1 MRPRAFRAGA
11 AGAAAPAALAVALA
25 VAAAAVAAAPGAAA
39 QVAGGPEPLPA
50 PGGAEVLE
58 IGVLLPLTGDLSGL
72 GAWMD
77 AAVDKSA
84 ADLNERLARDGAGWS
99 VRLTKAD
106 TGTDPAAALE
116 AARGMRDAGIE
127 LVAGPAASAGVE
139 AVRGLADEDG
149 MVFLSCCSSAS
160 FLAVPGD
167 SIFRLSPNNTVV
179 ASFAAHRMLGAG
191 ADAAVVAHRG
201 DPWGEELASAAAA
214 AFDEGSG
221 RAGSAVAVRYDPD
234 GDPLRVAAE
243 IDGRLAALGA
253 AGIQRA
259 AVLLVGFEETAGIL
273 ASAGETAQESPASA
287 SRMEAAAWF
296 GINVYDEIAHSG
308 EAAAFAERVGYGGI
322 LAGPDASHPM
332 FAGVGD
338 YAIAAASPGEER
350 ADPDVFTSYDAVQ
363 ILAAA
368 ASAAG
373 SSDGAAV
380 AAAVPAAAASYRGL
394 SGDTSLNAAGDR
406 NSAIFE
412 VWTVKGGGWT
422 AGGGAGAGAGG
433 EGDAMPPG
441 AAAAEGGGC
450 LVATAAY
457 GTELAPDVQALR
469 ELRDAAM
476 LSGPAGPALVHAFH
490 TAYYA
495 VSPPAAD
502 LLREHPQLGG
512 LVGAAAVAPAVHALR
527 AAQAATDGPIAGAAA
542 ALALAAAVAAA
553 AAAAC
558 AANGSRHRGPA
569 RRSRPVAAAGI
580 PGTSCPPL
588 EDGGARRPRAPC
600 KDALRRR
607 EAL

>member
-1 MRPRAFRAGA
+1 MRPHMRHAGA
-11 AGAAAPAALAVALA
+11 GAMLALAAAMLALAAPAA
-25 VAAAAVAAAPGAAA
+25 PWAAA
-39 QVAGGPEPLPA
+39 QDAGGAGPPLPA
-50 PGGAEVLE
+50 PGGEAVLD
-58 IGVLLPLTGDLSGL
+58 IGVLLPLTGDLHGL

-106 TGTDPAAALE
+106 TGTDPATALGAALD
-116 AARGMRDAGIE
+116 MRDAGIE
-127 LVAGPAASAGVE
+127 LVAGPATSAGVE
-139 AVRGLADEDG
+139 AVSGLAAEDG

-179 ASFAAHRMLGAG
+179 ASFAAYRMLGAG

-221 RAGSAVAVRYDPD
+221 RAGSAAAVRYDPD
-234 GDPLRVAAE
+234 GDPSRVAAE
-243 IDGRLAALGA
+243 IDGRLAAFGA

-273 ASAGETAQESPASA
+273 AAAGEEALESPASA

-296 GINVYDEIAHSG
+296 GINVYDEIAHG
-308 EAAAFAERVGYGGI
+308 AEAAAFAERVGYGGI
-322 LAGPDASHPM
+322 LAGPDASHPL
-332 FAGVGD
+332 FADVGS
-338 YAIAAASPGEER
+338 YAIAAASPGEAR

-363 ILAAA
+363 ILARA

-406 NSAIFE
+406 DSAIFE
-412 VWTVKGGGWT
+412 VWTVEDGGWT
-422 AGGGAGAGAGG
+422 EGGGAGG

-441 AAAAEGGGC
+441 AVAAEGGGC

-469 ELRDAAM
+469 ELRDAA
-476 LSGPAGPALVHAFH
+476 LSGPAGSALVHAFH
-490 TAYYA
+490 SAYYA
-495 VSPPAAD
+495 VSPPVAD
-502 LLREHPQLGG
+502 LLREHPRLGE
-512 LVGAAAVAPAVHALR
+512 LVGAAAVAPFVHALH
-527 AAQAATDGPIAGAAA
+527 AAQAAAEGPIAGAA
-542 ALALAAAVAAA
+542 ALALAAAVPAV
-553 AAAAC
+553 AAC
-558 AANGSRHRGPA
+558 VALGSPYRAPA
-569 RRSRPVAAAGI
+569 RQSRPVTAAGI
-580 PGTSCPPL
+580 T
-588 EDGGARRPRAPC
+588 RPRSC
-600 KDALRRR
+600 R
-607 EAL
+607 

>member
-1 MRPRAFRAGA
+1 MLALAAAMLALAAPAAPWAAAQDAGA
-11 AGAAAPAALAVALA
+11 AGP
-25 VAAAAVAAAPGAAA
+25 
-39 QVAGGPEPLPA
+39 PLPA
-50 PGGAEVLE
+50 PGGEAVLD
-58 IGVLLPLTGDLSGL
+58 IGVLLPLTGDLHGL

-106 TGTDPAAALE
+106 TGTDPATALGAALE
-116 AARGMRDAGIE
+116 MRDAGIE

-139 AVRGLADEDG
+139 AVSGLAAEDG

-179 ASFAAHRMLGAG
+179 ASFAAYRMLGAG

-221 RAGSAVAVRYDPD
+221 RDGSAAAVRYDPD
-234 GDPLRVAAE
+234 GDPSRVAAE

-273 ASAGETAQESPASA
+273 AAAGEAALESPASA

-296 GINVYDEIAHSG
+296 GINVYDEIAHRG
-308 EAAAFAERVGYGGI
+308 DAAAFAERVGYGGI
-322 LAGPDASHPM
+322 LAGPDASHPL
-332 FAGVGD
+332 FADVGS
-338 YAIAAASPGEER
+338 YAIAAASPGEAR

-363 ILAAA
+363 ILARA

-373 SSDGAAV
+373 ASDGAAV

-406 NSAIFE
+406 DSAIFE
-412 VWTVKGGGWT
+412 VWTVRGGGWT
-422 AGGGAGAGAGG
+422 EGDGAAGG
-433 EGDAMPPG
+433 EGVAMPPG

-469 ELRDAAM
+469 ELRDAAL
-476 LSGPAGPALVHAFH
+476 LSGPAGPALVQAFH
-490 TAYYA
+490 SAYYA

-502 LLREHPQLGG
+502 LLREHPRLGE
-512 LVGAAAVAPAVHALR
+512 LVGAAAVAPIVHALR
-527 AAQAATDGPIAGAAA
+527 AAQLAAGDAIAGSAAL
-542 ALALAAAVAAA
+542 ALALAAA
-553 AAAAC
+553 AAAC
-558 AANGSRHRGPA
+558 VAMDRRAAHRLVDPAPRPPPASRGPDA
-569 RRSRPVAAAGI
+569 SR
-580 PGTSCPPL
+580 
-588 EDGGARRPRAPC
+588 
-600 KDALRRR
+600 
-607 EAL
+607 